1 MDPLLHPREID
12 KNSMK
17 PATPIRRHEQMAKS
31 NEVANR
37 SHLSLKTKMTKK
49 HSVMPNPTDQWMKLA
64 KSPDKGEEFIANCV
78 DSFGGPKGVHPKR
91 VIQGVGSGLRL
102 IANAGRWSH
111 PQVGPGAE
119 NTKRARGQ
127 QWRLVMAYS
136 GLEVMAKALQGN
148 FANQGGPGVR
158 KFVTYLGGNASD
170 PIQLPACK
178 QSRKSKP
185 PEDLLDFLRA
195 QNSDRKLLQKW
206 ILPLTH
212 EQGESGWQRSEAIE
226 LARIMRNL
234 TAHGI
239 LSATVATRMNIP
251 DLCSSLTNTIT
262 DISKIALIHTL
273 TKFSES

>member
-1 MDPLLHPREID
+1 M
-12 KNSMK
+12 
-17 PATPIRRHEQMAKS
+17 PA
-31 NEVANR
+31 
-37 SHLSLKTKMTKK
+37 
-49 HSVMPNPTDQWMKLA
+49 PTDQWMKLA
-64 KSPDKGEEFIANCV
+64 KSQDKGAEFITKGV

-102 IANAGRWSH
+102 IANAARWSH
-111 PQVGPGAE
+111 PQVGPGAK
-119 NTKRARGQ
+119 NTKLARGQ

-136 GLEVMAKALQGN
+136 VLEVMAKALQGN

-212 EQGESGWQRSEAIE
+212 GEAEPVWQRSEAIE
-226 LARIMRNL
+226 LARIIRNL

-251 DLCSSLTNTIT
+251 ELCSSLTNTIT
-262 DISKIALIHTL
+262 ETSNFTLIQILNKYRVKILHYE
-273 TKFSES
+273 KQH